1 MAKRKLAEEENFMEP
16 LEKKFENDCI
26 DAANNFKNSLDSDEE
41 DDEEAAKKYNFLDPE
56 ELEGQEEATVDFEG
70 DIRITPFNMKEE
82 LEEGHFDKE
91 GTYIFHK
98 DQKEI
103 RDSWLDN
110 IDWVK
115 IKSREEITKG
125 NMDDENNLDK
135 EMEMSDKLN
144 NYKEMLK
151 LMKPGETVQRAIR
164 RHGGGGSSIKQS
176 SASRRWLKDR
186 RNQKTNSENNSEVDQ
201 QKLLQLTEL
210 ANEIL
215 QSGDMDIYEQTYEKL
230 DFLLKVEDEKKMAKT
245 AKDRTEIAP
254 ETSDDA
260 LDMFSDS
267 FDSKI
272 CAEKDKEKKRTDP
285 EDGKETIKSDA
296 DSNVKENEGGVTWE
310 FRWENNEESPMYGP
324 HSSLQMNEWVKAGY
338 FDDGVWVRRAGE
350 VEAPFYDSRR
360 IDFELYF

>member
-16 LEKKFENDCI
+16 LEKRFEDDCMSTGR
-26 DAANNFKNSLDSDEE
+26 NFKNSLDSDEE

-91 GTYIFHK
+91 GMYIFHK

-115 IKSREEITKG
+115 IKSREEITQD
-125 NMDDENNLDK
+125 NLDDESKSDK
-135 EMEMSDKLN
+135 ESSMEMSDKLN

-151 LMKPGETVQRAIR
+151 LMKPGETVQKAIC
-164 RHGGGGSSIKQS
+164 RHGGGGSNIKQS
-176 SASRRWLKDR
+176 TASRRWLKDR

-210 ANEIL
+210 ADEIL

-230 DFLLKVEDEKKMAKT
+230 DFLLKAEDKNKMAKT
-245 AKDRTEIAP
+245 ANNRTEIVP
-254 ETSDDA
+254 ETTDDA

-272 CAEKDKEKKRTDP
+272 CAEKDKERKRTDA
-285 EDGKETIKSDA
+285 ENGKETKSAFIFLFGTIPQAIK
-296 DSNVKENEGGVTWE
+296 
-310 FRWENNEESPMYGP
+310 RWKDK
-324 HSSLQMNEWVKAGY
+324 LL
-338 FDDGVWVRRAGE
+338 
-350 VEAPFYDSRR
+350 VEAAKSIFTLKNMFADLKKKIY
-360 IDFELYF
+360 